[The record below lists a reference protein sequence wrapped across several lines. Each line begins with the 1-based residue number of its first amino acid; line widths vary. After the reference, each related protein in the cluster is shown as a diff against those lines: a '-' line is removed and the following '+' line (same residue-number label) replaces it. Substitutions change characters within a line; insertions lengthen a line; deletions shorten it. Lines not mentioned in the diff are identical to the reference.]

1 MTTKRNLFVRLVP
14 CRCLRG
20 EEETVTTLDYS
31 HCSLEQVPKE
41 IFTFEKTLEE
51 LYLDANQIEEL
62 PKQLF
67 NCQSLHK
74 LSLPDNDLTTLPAS
88 IANLINLRELDVS
101 KNGIQ
106 EFPENIKNCK
116 VLTVVEASVN
126 PISKLP
132 DGFSQLLNLTQLY
145 LNDAFL
151 EFLPANFGR
160 LTKLQILEL
169 RENQL
174 KILPKTM
181 SRLTQLERLDLGSNE
196 FTEVPEVL
204 EQLSGLKEFWMDGNR
219 LTLIPGFMGTLKQL
233 TYLDVSKNNIEI
245 VEEGISGCESLQDLL
260 LSSNSLQQL
269 PESIG
274 SLKKVTTLKID
285 ENQLIYLPDSI
296 GGLISVEE
304 LDCSFNEIET
314 LPSSIGQLSNIR
326 TFAADH
332 NFLTQLPSEIG
343 NWKHVTV
350 LFLHSNKLE
359 FLPEEMGDMQKLKVI
374 NLSDNRLKN
383 LPFTFTK
390 LQQLTAMWLS
400 DNQSKPLIPLQKEA
414 DPDTQKTVLTNYMF
428 PQQPRTEDV
437 MFISDNE
444 SFNPS
449 LWEEQRK
456 QRAQVAFECDEDKDE
471 REAPPREG
479 NLKRYPTPYPDE
491 LKNMVKTVQTIVHRL
506 KDEESTEDIAKEPKR
521 EGQTVSV
528 KDVGVKTAE
537 TAAIKNKAD
546 ERKQYSAGSSVQK
559 PTEPEAEHSNTN
571 SQMTALVKTLQNAK
585 TVVNHEDMLEESE
598 ELSSDEEM
606 KMAEMRPPL
615 IETSI
620 NQPKVVALSNNKKD
634 DSKDADSLSDEAT
647 HNSNQNNSNCSS
659 PSRMSDSASLNTDS
673 SQDISLC
680 SPDKET
686 HAAVLSKIRREDEN
700 LNNLLQNGD
709 EMNITVEEK
718 IIVQEK
724 VTNLSEYELSIEER
738 LGLIGKGVDLTTE
751 EFYTPTEETHKL
763 DQINMNINKLVSEEA
778 EPVPVE
784 RLQTQEI
791 VSVKGFLDNNTKEE
805 SKHLENG
812 NKYPIDKL
820 NGHPQEAVQSPSKD
834 KLTRSTAVDGDSVE
848 LPVSRSTEDLSPQ
861 RCGPVMKPQSVT
873 SMDTGGV
880 KVCDV
885 VNENGSQQPNLAV
898 KSAPDSADG
907 KNIVRSKSA
916 TLLYDQPLQVFP
928 GSSSSSDLVSST
940 KTMLKFDSNHN
951 PESANATR
959 GSAASGAQ
967 KFCAPQYNIQYSSSA
982 AAKDTLWPQK
992 QNTQVEQGS
1001 LPPSRLVRSDSTE
1014 TPGYVKHSANMNFSN
1029 HNNVRSSAVYNTHQ
1043 RMSGRHMDMWALPP
1057 GDRLLPGA
1065 TRHTLQRQS
1074 SVSSTASINIGDTG
1088 LSRRTQVP
1096 EGDYLTYRDLHSMG
1110 RAPPI
1115 MSGQQRP
1122 LSARTYSIDGPNVPR
1137 PQSAR
1142 PSVNEIPERTMSV
1155 SDFNYSRTS
1164 PSKRSNPRV
1173 NSEHSLLEP
1182 PGKSKVP
1189 HDWREQVLR
1198 HIEAKKL
1205 EKHPQASNP
1214 GDQCQD
1220 EVFISG
1226 QQNYS
1231 SATLSLKDIPPDSMK
1246 KIAVQ
1251 IPLTNGQ
1258 MCQPQRPQ
1266 ANYSQVH
1273 HLPPQSSV
1281 ARHPSREQLID
1292 YLMLKVAHQPPYAQS
1307 QCSPR
1312 QSHELAKQEIRVRID
1327 KDPELG
1333 FSISGGVG
1341 GRGNPF
1347 RPEDDGIFVT
1357 RVQPEGPASKLL
1369 QPGDKII
1376 QANGYSFINIDH
1388 GQAVS
1393 LLKTF
1398 QNAVELIIVREVSS

>member
-1 MTTKRNLFVRLVP
+1 
-14 CRCLRG
+14 
-20 EEETVTTLDYS
+20 
-31 HCSLEQVPKE
+31 
-41 IFTFEKTLEE
+41 
-51 LYLDANQIEEL
+51 
-62 PKQLF
+62 
-67 NCQSLHK
+67 
-74 LSLPDNDLTTLPAS
+74 
-88 IANLINLRELDVS
+88 
-101 KNGIQ
+101 
-106 EFPENIKNCK
+106 
-116 VLTVVEASVN
+116 
-126 PISKLP
+126 
-132 DGFSQLLNLTQLY
+132 
-145 LNDAFL
+145 
-151 EFLPANFGR
+151 R

-219 LTLIPGFMGTLKQL
+219 LTLIPGFIGTLKQL
-233 TYLDVSKNNIEI
+233 TYLDVSKNNIEV

-314 LPSSIGQLSNIR
+314 LPSSVGQLSNIR

-528 KDVGVKTAE
+528 KDVGVKTSEIAS
-537 TAAIKNKAD
+537 IKNKAD
-546 ERKQYSAGSSVQK
+546 ERKQYS
-559 PTEPEAEHSNTN
+559 PTEPEAEHSTAN
-571 SQMTALVKTLQNAK
+571 SQMTALVKTLQNTK
-585 TVVNHEDMLEESE
+585 TIVNHEDTLEESE

-659 PSRMSDSASLNTDS
+659 PSRMSDSVSLNTDS

-686 HAAVLSKIRREDEN
+686 HAAVLSKIRPEDEN
-700 LNNLLQNGD
+700 LNNLLQNGG
-709 EMNITVEEK
+709 ELSITLEEK
-718 IIVQEK
+718 IDVQEK

-738 LGLIGKGVDLTTE
+738 LGLIGRGVDLS
-751 EFYTPTEETHKL
+751 TPTEESHKL
-763 DQINMNINKLVSEEA
+763 DQINMNINKLVSGEA
-778 EPVPVE
+778 VPLPVE

-791 VSVKGFLDNNTKEE
+791 VSVKGFLNNNMREE
-805 SKHLENG
+805 SEHLENG
-812 NKYPIDKL
+812 NKYPTNKV
-820 NGHPQEAVQSPSKD
+820 NGHPEEAVQSPSRD
-834 KLTRSTAVDGDSVE
+834 ELTRSTTVDGDSAE
-848 LPVSRSTEDLSPQ
+848 LSVSRSTEDLSPQ
-861 RCGPVMKPQSVT
+861 RSGPVMKSHSIT
-873 SMDTGGV
+873 SMDTGGL
-880 KVCDV
+880 KIYDI
-885 VNENGSQQPNLAV
+885 VNENGSQQANSVVKLA
-898 KSAPDSADG
+898 SDSADG

-940 KTMLKFDSNHN
+940 KTVFRYDSNHN
-951 PESANATR
+951 PEGANVVR
-959 GSAASGAQ
+959 GSVTSGSQ
-967 KFCAPQYNIQYSSSA
+967 MFSAPQYNIQYSSSA
-982 AAKDTLWPQK
+982 TAKDALWPQK
-992 QNTQVEQGS
+992 QNTQAEQGS
-1001 LPPSRLVRSDSTE
+1001 LPPSRLLRSDSAE
-1014 TPGYVKHSANMNFSN
+1014 TPSYVKHSANMNFSN
-1029 HNNVRSSAVYNTHQ
+1029 HNNVRASAVYNTHQ
-1043 RMSGRHMDMWALPP
+1043 RMAGRHIDMWAIPP
-1057 GDRLLPGA
+1057 NDRLLPGA

-1074 SVSSTASINIGDTG
+1074 SVSSAASINVGDTG
-1088 LSRRTQVP
+1088 PSRRTQVS

-1110 RAPPI
+1110 RAPPV

-1122 LSARTYSIDGPNVPR
+1122 LSARTYSMDGPNVPR

-1173 NSEHSLLEP
+1173 SSEHSLLDP
-1182 PGKSKVP
+1182 SGKSKVP

-1205 EKHPQASNP
+1205 EKHPQASTP

-1231 SATLSLKDIPPDSMK
+1231 SATLSLKDVPPDSMK

-1292 YLMLKVAHQPPYAQS
+1292 YLMLKVAHQPPYTQS

>member
-1 MTTKRNLFVRLVP
+1 MCFILAMCVGNLLFHQPGVPCSAEENVDFESSGKKQQGEKSNTVCLKMTTKRNLFVRLVP

-116 VLTVVEASVN
+116 VLAVVEASVN

-219 LTLIPGFMGTLKQL
+219 LTLIPGFIGTLKLL
-233 TYLDVSKNNIEI
+233 TYLDVSKNNIEV

-296 GGLISVEE
+296 GGLLSVEE

-314 LPSSIGQLSNIR
+314 LPSSVGQLSNIR

-343 NWKHVTV
+343 NWKHLTV

-506 KDEESTEDIAKEPKR
+506 KDEESTENIAKESKR

-528 KDVGVKTAE
+528 KDVGVKTSEIAS
-537 TAAIKNKAD
+537 IKNKAD

-559 PTEPEAEHSNTN
+559 PTEPEAEHGTAN
-571 SQMTALVKTLQNAK
+571 SQMTALVKTLQNTK
-585 TVVNHEDMLEESE
+585 TIVNREDMLKESE

-620 NQPKVVALSNNKKD
+620 NQPKVIALSNNKKD

-659 PSRMSDSASLNTDS
+659 PSRMSDSVSLNTDS

-686 HAAVLSKIRREDEN
+686 HAAVLSKIRQEDEN
-700 LNNLLQNGD
+700 LNNLLQNGG
-709 EMNITVEEK
+709 ELSITVEEK
-718 IIVQEK
+718 INVQEK
-724 VTNLSEYELSIEER
+724 FTNLSEYELSIEER
-738 LGLIGKGVDLTTE
+738 LGLIRKGVDLS
-751 EFYTPTEETHKL
+751 TPTEESHKS

-778 EPVPVE
+778 VPVTVE

-791 VSVKGFLDNNTKEE
+791 VSVKGFLINNMKEE
-805 SKHLENG
+805 SEYLENG
-812 NKYPIDKL
+812 NKYPINKV
-820 NGHPQEAVQSPSKD
+820 NGHPEEAVQSPSKD
-834 KLTRSTAVDGDSVE
+834 ELTRSTTVDGDSSAE
-848 LPVSRSTEDLSPQ
+848 LSVSRSTEDLSPQ
-861 RCGPVMKPQSVT
+861 RSVPVMKSHSIT
-873 SMDTGGV
+873 SMDTGL
-880 KVCDV
+880 KIYDI
-885 VNENGSQQPNLAV
+885 VNENGSQQPNSVV
-898 KSAPDSADG
+898 KSASGSADG

-928 GSSSSSDLVSST
+928 GPSLSSDLVSST
-940 KTMLKFDSNHN
+940 KTVFKFDSNHN
-951 PESANATR
+951 PEGANAVR
-959 GSAASGAQ
+959 GSVTSGAQ
-967 KFCAPQYNIQYSSSA
+967 MFCTPQYNIQYSSSA
-982 AAKDTLWPQK
+982 TTKDTLWPQK

-1001 LPPSRLVRSDSTE
+1001 LPPSRLLRSDSTE
-1014 TPGYVKHSANMNFSN
+1014 IPSYVKHSANMNLSN
-1029 HNNVRSSAVYNTHQ
+1029 HNNVRASAAYNTHQ
-1043 RMSGRHMDMWALPP
+1043 QMAGRHVDVWAIPP
-1057 GDRLLPGA
+1057 NDRLLPGV

-1074 SVSSTASINIGDTG
+1074 SVSSTASINVGDTG
-1088 LSRRTQVP
+1088 PSRRAQVP
-1096 EGDYLTYRDLHSMG
+1096 EGDYLTYRDLHSVG
-1110 RAPPI
+1110 RAPPV

-1122 LSARTYSIDGPNVPR
+1122 LSARTYSIDGPNVSR
-1137 PQSAR
+1137 PQSAQ

-1155 SDFNYSRTS
+1155 SDFNYSWTS

-1173 NSEHSLLEP
+1173 NSDHSLLDP

-1205 EKHPQASNP
+1205 EK
-1214 GDQCQD
+1214 
-1220 EVFISG
+1220 
-1226 QQNYS
+1226 
-1231 SATLSLKDIPPDSMK
+1231 
-1246 KIAVQ
+1246 

-1266 ANYSQVH
+1266 AIYSQVH
-1273 HLPPQSSV
+1273 HLLPQSSV
-1281 ARHPSREQLID
+1281 AIHPSREQLID
-1292 YLMLKVAHQPPYAQS
+1292 YLMLKVAHQPPYTQS
-1307 QCSPR
+1307 HCSPR

-1357 RVQPEGPASKLL
+1357 RVQPKGPASKLL

-1388 GQAVS
+1388 GKAVS
-1393 LLKTF
+1393 LLKSF
-1398 QNAVELIIVREVSS
+1398 QNAVELVIVREVSS